1 MAHLSTFLP
10 ALMDAK
16 VVEPSIYRLYM
27 IDGERTVVE
36 LQVVVGCDVRVTKKG
51 GGGSRPG

>member
-1 MAHLSTFLP
+1 
-10 ALMDAK
+10 MDAK